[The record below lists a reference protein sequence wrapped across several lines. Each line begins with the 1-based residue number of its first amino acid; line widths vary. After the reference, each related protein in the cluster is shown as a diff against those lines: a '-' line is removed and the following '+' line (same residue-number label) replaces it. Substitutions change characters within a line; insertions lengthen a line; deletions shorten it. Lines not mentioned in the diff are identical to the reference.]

1 MRVAL
6 LIVSAAVALL
16 AVSTGF
22 AATERESARPT
33 VRVAQ
38 LSPVVV
44 AGERFRPVERI
55 VIRLA
60 TSTRTHTRTLRTTRR
75 GTFVARFETASAH
88 RCNGGVSVV
97 VTTASG
103 LVAKA
108 RTPEALCPLPN
119 APGMP

>member
-1 MRVAL
+1 MRVVL

-16 AVSTGF
+16 AVSPGF
-22 AATERESARPT
+22 ASIVRESARPT
-33 VRVAQ
+33 VRVTQ

-55 VIRLA
+55 VIRVT
-60 TSTRTHTRTLRTTRR
+60 TSTQAQVRTMRTTRR

-88 RCNGGVSVV
+88 RCDGGVAVV

-103 LVAKA
+103 LIAKA
-108 RTPEALCPLPN
+108 QTPQALCP
-119 APGMP
+119 PGMP